1 MFNHTHALAAG
12 LARTFLFPRNTTA
25 DFFTYVSRS
34 GHAPTPDENE
44 AIRASVH
51 GGAHAPCIA
60 QNYHG
65 MTLHD
70 TL

>member
-1 MFNHTHALAAG
+1 MAVFFNSG
-12 LARTFLFPRNTTA
+12 FDVIA

-34 GHAPTPDENE
+34 DDALLQNKNE
-44 AIRASVH
+44 TIRASVY
-51 GGAHAPCIA
+51 GGARAPCVA
-60 QNYHG
+60 QSYHG